1 MQTAIYAVIFY
12 AVTALFAGGL
22 LLRVYQYV
30 KTPVP
35 LKVVTTPAPMT
46 RAGAAFRVLREVAVF
61 ESLFKSNKWIWLF
74 GIAFHGALVLVLFRH
89 LRYFMEPVLLP
100 VQLAQPFGIYAGFAM
115 VGALLALWARRVL
128 IARMRYISDA
138 FDHLILLLLILI
150 GGSGLA
156 MKFVVR
162 TDIVA
167 VKGFFLGLMSFDVH
181 PLPAD
186 PILLTHLALVAV
198 LMAVFPFSKLLHAP
212 GVFFSPSRNQADNP
226 RERRYAPPAPRPQR
240 RKEAGH
246 GAR

>member
-1 MQTAIYAVIFY
+1 
-12 AVTALFAGGL
+12 
-22 LLRVYQYV
+22 
-30 KTPVP
+30 
-35 LKVVTTPAPMT
+35 
-46 RAGAAFRVLREVAVF
+46 VLREVAVF

-156 MKFVVR
+156 MKFVLR

-167 VKGFFLGLMSFDVH
+167 VKGFFLGLMSFDIH

-186 PILLTHLALVAV
+186 PILLTHLALVAM

-212 GVFFSPSRNQADNP
+212 GVLFSPSRNQADNS
-226 RERRYAPPAPRPQR
+226 RERRYAP
-240 RKEAGH
+240 
-246 GAR
+246 ARAAAAKA

>member
-12 AVTALFAGGL
+12 AATALFAGGL
-22 LLRVYQYV
+22 LLRIYQYF

-35 LKVVTTPAPMT
+35 LKVATTPAPIT
-46 RAGAAFRVLREVAVF
+46 RAGAAFRVAREIVVF

-74 GIAFHGALVLVLFRH
+74 GWAFHGALALVLFRH

-115 VGALLALWARRVL
+115 VGALLALWARRVA

-167 VKGFFLGLMSFDVH
+167 VKGFFLGLMSFDIH

-186 PILLTHLALVAV
+186 PILLTHLALVAT

-226 RERRYAPPAPRPQR
+226 RERRYAPARA
-240 RKEAGH
+240 EA
-246 GAR
+246 AKA